1 LHDKHRYDHHFR
13 NTGEESGEES
23 SRPSTELMNSRIY
36 RPRERN
42 AERARAAGRER
53 EEVRETE
60 KKRSN
65 TPSESVIR

>member
-1 LHDKHRYDHHFR
+1 M
-13 NTGEESGEES
+13 
-23 SRPSTELMNSRIY
+23 MNSRIY